1 MAEGYVVRENRY
13 FDSVFLMQIARRI
26 SDETKAD
33 EVAAL
38 MGTPS
43 NKVLLAEI
51 DFQDPVVQSAS
62 PNDLVIALRAKNQNE
77 VDEILA
83 DIDQWLARPPRVAGR
98 RAAQTLNQALKD
110 QPQTNLVVI
119 SVPGVYAAKEAD
131 SALDDGRNV
140 FLFSNNVSVE
150 DELRLK
156 QRAQQNGLVV
166 MGPDCGTAII
176 AGVGIGFANVVRRGP
191 IGAIGVAGTGLQEFT
206 SLVHQYGSGV
216 SQAIGTGGRDLSDE
230 VGGITALRGLELLE
244 SDPNTEVIALIS
256 KPPGESTLSRLNQV
270 MLDSSKPIMA
280 CVLGLEK
287 GRLKAGGMLHIA
299 RTVEEAS
306 LKAVEVMGVDPG
318 EDQKTGSEEI
328 RSQIKEEQAKFAQSQ
343 RYIRGVFAGGTFC
356 YQAQQVLGDLGLTT
370 FSNAPLPGMLRL
382 DNPRQSQEHT
392 CVDMGDDQF
401 TQSRPHPMI
410 DASLR
415 NERML
420 DEAADPKVA
429 VLLLDFVLGYN
440 ASSDPVGDMLAAIED
455 SKSIAEKNGR
465 HLAVVASVCGTDEDP
480 QDRRSQIQKLEG
492 ANVIVARSSAQAAE
506 FAVMFVEELGE

>member
-43 NKVLLAEI
+43 NKELLAEI

-156 QRAQQNGLVV
+156 LRAQQNGLVV

-244 SDPNTEVIALIS
+244 SD
-256 KPPGESTLSRLNQV
+256 SR
-270 MLDSSKPIMA
+270 
-280 CVLGLEK
+280 
-287 GRLKAGGMLHIA
+287 
-299 RTVEEAS
+299 
-306 LKAVEVMGVDPG
+306 
-318 EDQKTGSEEI
+318 
-328 RSQIKEEQAKFAQSQ
+328 
-343 RYIRGVFAGGTFC
+343 
-356 YQAQQVLGDLGLTT
+356 
-370 FSNAPLPGMLRL
+370 
-382 DNPRQSQEHT
+382 
-392 CVDMGDDQF
+392 
-401 TQSRPHPMI
+401 
-410 DASLR
+410 
-415 NERML
+415 
-420 DEAADPKVA
+420 
-429 VLLLDFVLGYN
+429 
-440 ASSDPVGDMLAAIED
+440 
-455 SKSIAEKNGR
+455 
-465 HLAVVASVCGTDEDP
+465 
-480 QDRRSQIQKLEG
+480 
-492 ANVIVARSSAQAAE
+492 
-506 FAVMFVEELGE
+506 